1 MLKARIIKINYKY
14 LMKGIIQIVIIV
26 SGIVASVYGISKML
40 SQTITMILPPW
51 LIVAGISLIA
61 GIAAVGIGSL
71 IKRLLNADWHSLTFA
86 SITIICI
93 VGIYAIAT
101 YKPSVRIVVLSNYS
115 GEVKLIVAKNTIE
128 KHEIQVDG
136 FGIGYITRKDFDEG
150 FYARIVKGSA
160 DITKAVKEYSKGTFA
175 TSASMSYS
183 LDYLSFVIPGS
194 STQLVN
200 DFDELIKI
208 GAIDT
213 MRLPGNGRSA
223 SPN

>member
-1 MLKARIIKINYKY
+1 
-14 LMKGIIQIVIIV
+14 MKRIIQIVIIV
-26 SGIVASVYGISKML
+26 LGIVASVYGISKML
-40 SQTITMILPPW
+40 SETITMILPPW
-51 LIVAGISLIA
+51 LIVGVVSLIV
-61 GIAAVGIGSL
+61 GVAAVGIGFL

-86 SITIICI
+86 SIIIIII
-93 VGIYAIAT
+93 VGIYAIAA
-101 YKPSVRIVVLSNYS
+101 YKPTMRIVVLSNYS
-115 GEVKLIVAKNTIE
+115 GEVKLIVAKNTTE
-128 KHEIQVDG
+128 KHEIQVDS

-150 FYARIVKGSA
+150 FYPRIIKGSA

-194 STQLVN
+194 STQLVS
-200 DFDELIKI
+200 DIDELIRI

-213 MRLPGNGRSA
+213 MRLPGNSSSA